1 MNESQNIEWKET
13 WRDEYLKWV
22 CGFANAQGG
31 VLEIGK
37 NDRGEVVGVKNIL
50 RLLEEIPNKAQA
62 LLGVVVDVNLKSEDG
77 GEYLEIAVDPYPNP
91 ISYKGE
97 FHYRSGSTKQV
108 LRGVALSRFLLQ
120 KYGRTW
126 DDVPLPGV
134 GLEDLDSRIF
144 DEFRQR
150 GADSER
156 LPRDILDE
164 SDEGVI
170 ERLQLREADF
180 LKRAAVMLFHPAP
193 DRFVMEAYVKI
204 GYFRGSELLY
214 QDIVEGDLFTQVNRT
229 MDLLYTKYTR
239 ALISYDGV
247 YRVETF
253 PVPREAMREAVI
265 NAIIH
270 RDYASPTTIQIR
282 VYDDR
287 IAIWNAVQLPPE
299 WDAGQLTGEF
309 SSKPYNPRIAYAFFR
324 AGMIEAWGRGI
335 RRIVDICKE
344 AGNPTPKW
352 ELEPGG
358 DGLWLRFPFS
368 AAYQV
373 PDSPGGRATIPKTT
387 QKTTQKTTSKTT
399 QEQILALLEA
409 EPELTQRMLAE
420 RVGLSLGGVKYH
432 LTKLRAAGAIR
443 HVGSVRAGRWEVLK
457 KTIPKT
463 TPKTTQKTTSKTTQ
477 ERILALLKA
486 EPELT
491 QRMLAE
497 RVGLTLGGVKY
508 HLTKLRAAG
517 AIRHV
522 GSVRAGRWEVLK

>member
-1 MNESQNIEWKET
+1 MSESQNIEWKKT
-13 WRDEYLKWV
+13 WRDEYLKWI
-22 CGFANAQGG
+22 CGFTNAQGG

-37 NDRGEVVGVKNIL
+37 NDRGEVVGVKGIL
-50 RLLEEIPNKAQA
+50 QLLEETPNKVQA
-62 LLGVVVDVNLKSEDG
+62 LLSIVVDVNLKSEDG
-77 GEYLEIAVDPYPNP
+77 REYLEIAVDPYPNP

-108 LRGVALSRFLLQ
+108 LRGAALSRFLLQ

-126 DDVPLPGV
+126 DDAPLPGV
-134 GLEDLDSRIF
+134 GLKDLDSRVF
-144 DEFRQR
+144 DRFRRR

-164 SDEGVI
+164 SNERVI
-170 ERLQLREADF
+170 ERLQLREASF
-180 LKRAAVMLFHPAP
+180 LRRAAVLLFHPAP

-214 QDIVEGDLFTQVNRT
+214 QDVVEGDLFTQVDRT
-229 MDLLYTKYTR
+229 MDLLYTKYTK

-287 IAIWNAVQLPPE
+287 VAIWNAVQLPPE
-299 WDAGQLTGEF
+299 WTAAGQRTGEF

-335 RRIVDICKE
+335 RRIVEMCKE

-358 DGLWLRFPFS
+358 DGLWLKLPFS

-373 PDSPGGRATIPKTT
+373 ADS
-387 QKTTQKTTSKTT
+387 
-399 QEQILALLEA
+399 L
-409 EPELTQRMLAE
+409 
-420 RVGLSLGGVKYH
+420 
-432 LTKLRAAGAIR
+432 
-443 HVGSVRAGRWEVLK
+443 VGSVA
-457 KTIPKT
+457 
-463 TPKTTQKTTSKTTQ
+463 TPRLPQRLPRNESWSYSKLSLSSPGVCSPNV
-477 ERILALLKA
+477 LALR
-486 EPELT
+486 
-491 QRMLAE
+491 RM
-497 RVGLTLGGVKY
+497 GLSIT
-508 HLTKLRAAG
+508 
-517 AIRHV
+517 
-522 GSVRAGRWEVLK
+522 